1 MKMKFKYKKTTSKIM
16 NETIEYTESAGTR
29 HSRWTFLSNAFGLL
43 CSTLIGAIQGF
54 TLFYYNAVVGLTAF
68 WIAVAMTIFLIYNAL
83 NDPILGFLIDRNLR
97 FTRKWGRRFPWIVI
111 GIVPWVLS
119 VYLHFSA
126 PNLPKHTS
134 GVQSGE
140 LLDPYIFPA
149 FMFLLL
155 TLVLLDT
162 FGTLV
167 NINYKA
173 VQIEKFRTEY
183 ERNRFTK
190 YYAPLDIV
198 AIVLGML
205 LPPLF
210 TDMIPGD
217 SFASYSMM
225 AAILA
230 VIALIFGIL
239 SLPGNREDKIMID
252 RHFSPESVKRMSFI
266 KVFIEAV
273 KTKSY
278 MVWFLFGICNG
289 IWISLVVSNMLYIT
303 KFVLNVGGDMFLI
316 IMGLNLIGTLIS
328 IPIWLKYI
336 RKTNNNKKAI
346 VVAGFMTVAATL
358 PLTFFTGLIDIM
370 IFGFILGLVQGGLNS
385 YIYTIV
391 GPSVVEDVIVKMGK
405 NQKMVLFGISALL
418 GRLVASIDEF
428 IIAFVHDTTGF
439 IAGND
444 NYAELLAAVTG
455 AGGDINL
462 VLIGLRLIQ
471 GVIPAL
477 VLLVGVLILW
487 LFFPISQKKLL
498 SNKAKMEELQF

>member
-1 MKMKFKYKKTTSKIM
+1 M
-16 NETIEYTESAGTR
+16 NETIEFTESVGTR

-54 TLFYYNAVVGLTAF
+54 TLFYYENVVGLNAL
-68 WIAVAMTIFLIYNAL
+68 WVAIAMTLFLVYNGV
-83 NDPILGFLIDRNLR
+83 NDPIFGFLIDRNLK
-97 FTRKWGRRFPWIVI
+97 FTRKWGRRFPWIVV
-111 GIVPWVLS
+111 GIVPWVIS
-119 VYLHFSA
+119 VFLLFSA
-126 PNLPKHTS
+126 PNLPKNSLGT
-134 GVQSGE
+134 
-140 LLDPYIFPA
+140 LLDPYILPA
-149 FMFLLL
+149 FGWLLL
-155 TLVLLDT
+155 SLVLLDT

-190 YYAPLDIV
+190 YYAPLDIL

-252 RHFSPESVKRMSFI
+252 RHYSPESVKRMSFL
-266 KVFIEAV
+266 KVFKEAV

-278 MVWFLFGICNG
+278 MVWFAFSICNG
-289 IWISLVVSNMLYIT
+289 IWISLVVANMLYIT
-303 KFVLNVGGDMFLI
+303 TFVLRVAGDMFLI
-316 IMGLNLIGTLIS
+316 IMALNLIGTLIS
-328 IPIWLKYI
+328 IPIWLKFI
-336 RKTNNNKKAI
+336 KKIKNNKKAI
-346 VVAGFMTVAATL
+346 VIAGFMTVAATL

-385 YIYTIV
+385 YIWTIV

-428 IIAFVHDTTGF
+428 IIAVVHDTTGF
-439 IAGND
+439 IPGND
-444 NYAELLAAVTG
+444 NYADMLAAVTL
-455 AGGDINL
+455 AGGDMAL
-462 VLIGLRLIQ
+462 VQMGIRILQ
-471 GVIPAL
+471 GIIPAL

-487 LFFPISQKKLL
+487 KFFPITQEKLL
-498 SNKAKMEELQF
+498 SNKAKMEELGF

>member
-1 MKMKFKYKKTTSKIM
+1 M
-16 NETIEYTESAGTR
+16 NETIEFTEEVGTR
-29 HSRWTFLSNAFGLL
+29 HSGKTFLSNASGLL

-54 TLFYYNAVVGLTAF
+54 TLFYYNAVVGLTTF
-68 WIAVAMTIFLIYNAL
+68 WIAIAMTLFLIYNAV
-83 NDPILGFLIDRNLR
+83 NDPIFGFLIDRNLR

-111 GIVPWVLS
+111 GIIPWILS

-134 GVQSGE
+134 GDQAGE
-140 LLDPYIFPA
+140 LLDPYILPA

-173 VQIEKFRTEY
+173 VQIEKFRTEH
-183 ERNRFTK
+183 ERNIFTK
-190 YYAPLDIV
+190 YYAPLDIL

-217 SFASYSMM
+217 AFASYSMM

-252 RHFSPESVKRMSFI
+252 RFYSPDSVERMSFI
-266 KVFIEAV
+266 KVFKEAI

-278 MVWFLFGICNG
+278 VVWFIFGICNG

-303 KFVLNVGGDMFLI
+303 TFVLRVGGGMFFI

-336 RKTNNNKKAI
+336 RKINNNKKAI
-346 VVAGFMTVAATL
+346 VVAGFLTVAATL

-385 YIYTIV
+385 YIYTIL

-428 IIAFVHDTTGF
+428 IIAVVQETTGF
-439 IAGND
+439 IAGNPTYD
-444 NYAELLAAVTG
+444 DMLNAVTL
-455 AGGDINL
+455 AGGDMNL
-462 VLIGLRLIQ
+462 VLWGIRFIQ

-487 LFFPISQKKLL
+487 KFFPITQEKLI
-498 SNKAKMEELQF
+498 SNKAKMAELQI

>member
-1 MKMKFKYKKTTSKIM
+1 M
-16 NETIEYTESAGTR
+16 NETITYTESTETR
-29 HSRWTFLSNAFGLL
+29 HSRWTFLSNGFGLL
-43 CSTLIGAIQGF
+43 CATLIGSIQGF
-54 TLFYYNAVVGLTAF
+54 TLFYYVAVVGLSASLVA
-68 WIAVAMTIFLIYNAL
+68 IAMFLFLIYNGV
-83 NDPILGFLIDRNLR
+83 NDPIFGFLMDRNLR

-119 VYLHFSA
+119 IVLLFSA
-126 PNLPKHTS
+126 PNLPKDS
-134 GVQSGE
+134 LNQ
-140 LLDPYIFPA
+140 LLNPWPA
-149 FMFLLL
+149 FGFLIL
-155 TLVLLDT
+155 TLVLIDT

-167 NINYKA
+167 GVNFKA
-173 VQIEKFRTEY
+173 IQMEKFRTEH

-190 YYAPLDIV
+190 YYAPLDIL

-217 SFASYSMM
+217 KFASYSMM
-225 AAILA
+225 AVILA

-252 RHFSPESVKRMSFI
+252 KFYSPDSVERLSFF
-266 KVFIEAV
+266 KVFKEAV

-278 MVWFLFGICNG
+278 VVWFIFGICNG
-289 IWISLVVSNMLYIT
+289 IWIALVVTNMLFIT
-303 KFVLNVGGDMFLI
+303 TFVLDVGGDMFLI
-316 IMGLNLIGTLIS
+316 IMALNLVGTLIS
-328 IPIWLKYI
+328 IPIWLRFI

-346 VVAGFMTVAATL
+346 VIAGFMTVAATL

-391 GPSVVEDVIVKMGK
+391 GPSVTEDVIVKMGK
-405 NQKMVLFGISALL
+405 NQKMVLFGISGMLF
-418 GRLVASIDEF
+418 RF
-428 IIAFVHDTTGF
+428 IAFLDEVIVAIVHDTTGF

-444 NYAELLAAVTG
+444 NYADMLAAVTL
-455 AGGDINL
+455 AGGDMAL
-462 VLIGLRLIQ
+462 VQMGIRLLQ

-477 VLLVGVLILW
+477 ILLVGVLVLW
-487 LFFPISQKKLL
+487 KFFPITQEKLL
-498 SNKAKMEELQF
+498 SNKAKMEELGF